1 MGTSGFLILGVCLA
15 FLTAIFTAGY
25 EGKPGTRKK

>member
-1 MGTSGFLILGVCLA
+1 MKLLLILGVILS

-25 EGKPGTRKK
+25 EDKPGSEK

>member
-1 MGTSGFLILGVCLA
+1 MKFVLIMVVILS

-25 EGKPGTRKK
+25 NDKPGVNKK

>member
-1 MGTSGFLILGVCLA
+1 MKLLLILGVILS

-25 EGKPGTRKK
+25 EDKQGTSEK